1 MARALRSRARRR
13 PRTERSAA
21 PTAGTWHC
29 LSKSVAETDRL
40 GRRIGRSLQGGELV
54 ALYGELGSGKTALVR
69 GMAAGL
75 GAPPQAVSSPTFV
88 LIHEYHGRVRLAHA
102 DLYRLD
108 SATELQHI
116 GLSDYDD
123 GRTVTAIEWAEKAGH
138 DLPADRL
145 EIHLQHRS
153 PSVRE
158 ITLVPRG
165 ARARRLLARLRR
177 RSPRDTRLSAKPRET
192 TGLAARLRAG
202 PLSSRTAGQRRRIQ

>member
-1 MARALRSRARRR
+1 MALQHSARLQARRR
-13 PRTERSAA
+13 SRTERSAPA
-21 PTAGTWHC
+21 AGTWHC

-40 GRRIGRSLQGGELV
+40 GRRIGRSLQGGEIV

-75 GAPPQAVSSPTFV
+75 GASPEAVSSPTFV
-88 LIHEYHGRVRLAHA
+88 LIHEYQGRVRLAHA

-108 SATELQHI
+108 SAAELPHI

-123 GRTVTAIEWAEKAGH
+123 GQTVTAIEWAEKAGH

-165 ARARRLLARLRR
+165 ARARRLLARV
-177 RSPRDTRLSAKPRET
+177 
-192 TGLAARLRAG
+192 RAG
-202 PLSSRTAGQRRRIQ
+202 QLSSRTAGQRRRTR

>member
-1 MARALRSRARRR
+1 MAHTARTRR
-13 PRTERSAA
+13 PRRIA
-21 PTAGTWHC
+21 PAPRRLSSGTWHC

-40 GRRIGRSLQGGELV
+40 GRRIGRSLQGGEIV

-75 GAPPQAVSSPTFV
+75 GASPQAVSSPTFV
-88 LIHEYHGRVRLAHA
+88 LIHEYHGRMRLAHA

-108 SATELQHI
+108 SATELPHI

-158 ITLVPRG
+158 ITFVARG
-165 ARARRLLARLRR
+165 ARARRLLARVRAPR
-177 RSPRDTRLSAKPRET
+177 RS
-192 TGLAARLRAG
+192 G
-202 PLSSRTAGQRRRIQ
+202 RTAGRRRQPR

>member
-1 MARALRSRARRR
+1 MAHTARMRASRLVRRESQR
-13 PRTERSAA
+13 PLPGA
-21 PTAGTWHC
+21 WHR

-40 GRRIGRSLQGGELV
+40 GRRIGRSLQGGEIV

-88 LIHEYHGRVRLAHA
+88 LIHEYRGRVRLAHA

-108 SATELQHI
+108 SAAELPHI

-145 EIHLQHRS
+145 EIHLRHRS
-153 PSVRE
+153 PRSRE
-158 ITLVPRG
+158 ITFVPRG
-165 ARARRLLARLRR
+165 PRSRRLLARV
-177 RSPRDTRLSAKPRET
+177 
-192 TGLAARLRAG
+192 RAG
-202 PLSSRTAGQRRRIQ
+202 QFSSRTAGHRRRTG

>member
-1 MARALRSRARRR
+1 MAHATRARTVRR
-13 PRTERSAA
+13 EGQQPGQPPS
-21 PTAGTWHC
+21 GTWHC
-29 LSKSVAETDRL
+29 LTKSVTETDRL
-40 GRRIGRSLQGGELV
+40 GRRIGRSLQGGEIV

-75 GAPPQAVSSPTFV
+75 GASPQAVSSPTFV
-88 LIHEYHGRVRLAHA
+88 LIHEYRGRVRLAHA

-108 SATELQHI
+108 SATELLHI

-153 PSVRE
+153 PSVRK
-158 ITLVPRG
+158 ITFVPRG

-177 RSPRDTRLSAKPRET
+177 RSPRVET
-192 TGLAARLRAG
+192 TGLAARVRAG
-202 PLSSRTAGQRRRIQ
+202 PLSSRTAGQRRRIR

>member
-1 MARALRSRARRR
+1 MARAARTRR
-13 PRTERSAA
+13 PRRIAPAPGERSSDA
-21 PTAGTWHC
+21 WHC

-40 GRRIGRSLQGGELV
+40 GRRIGRILQGGEIV

-108 SATELQHI
+108 SAAELPHI

-123 GRTVTAIEWAEKAGH
+123 GCTVTVVEWADKAGRE
-138 DLPADRL
+138 LPADRL
-145 EIHLQHRS
+145 EIHLRHRS

-158 ITLVPRG
+158 IAFTPRG
-165 ARARRLLARLRR
+165 ARARRLLARVRASRR
-177 RSPRDTRLSAKPRET
+177 P
-192 TGLAARLRAG
+192 G
-202 PLSSRTAGQRRRIQ
+202 RTARRGKQPR

>member
-1 MARALRSRARRR
+1 MARALRSPARRR
-13 PRTERSAA
+13 SRAERSV
-21 PTAGTWHC
+21 PEAGTWHC

-40 GRRIGRSLQGGELV
+40 GRRIGRLLQGGEIV

-75 GAPPQAVSSPTFV
+75 GASPQAVSSPTFV

-108 SATELQHI
+108 SAAELPHI

-123 GRTVTAIEWAEKAGH
+123 GRTVTAIEWADKAGH

-153 PSVRE
+153 PNVRE
-158 ITLVPRG
+158 ITFVPQG
-165 ARARRLLARLRR
+165 ARARRLLARVRV
-177 RSPRDTRLSAKPRET
+177 
-192 TGLAARLRAG
+192 GQ
-202 PLSSRTAGQRRRIQ
+202 LSSRRTAGQRRRTR

>member
-1 MARALRSRARRR
+1 MALQHSVRPRARRK
-13 PRTERSAA
+13 PRAERST
-21 PTAGTWHC
+21 PAGGAWHC

-40 GRRIGRSLQGGELV
+40 GRRIGRSLQGGEIV

-75 GAPPQAVSSPTFV
+75 GASPQVVSSPTFV

-108 SATELQHI
+108 SATELLHI

-123 GRTVTAIEWAEKAGH
+123 GRTVTAIEWADKAGH

-153 PSVRE
+153 PNVRE

-165 ARARRLLARLRR
+165 ARACRLLARVRR
-177 RSPRDTRLSAKPRET
+177 RSPQGKT
-192 TGLAARLRAG
+192 TGLAARVRAG
-202 PLSSRTAGQRRRIQ
+202 PLSSRTAGQRRRIR